1 MIFETILSDIYSL
14 NNIFNDNVNDEF
26 GTDILTNEMADMI
39 RIGMELCDTEA
50 IINNKI
56 REVDFRLQEI
66 QSIRL
71 LC

>member
-66 QSIRL
+66 QSIRP

>member
-39 RIGMELCDTEA
+39 RIGMELCDTEV

-66 QSIRL
+66 QSIRP